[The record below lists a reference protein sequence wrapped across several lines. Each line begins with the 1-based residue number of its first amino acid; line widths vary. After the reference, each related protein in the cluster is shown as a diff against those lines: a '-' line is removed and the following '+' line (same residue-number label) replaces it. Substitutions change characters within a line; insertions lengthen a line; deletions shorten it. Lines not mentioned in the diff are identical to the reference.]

1 MQFKVPQNIDLEDK
15 IIGPLTMIQ
24 FIYVL
29 VGGLIDYLFFQWF
42 GIKHLGIFLIIGI
55 PIGLVALA
63 LAFLKIQDQPLSH
76 FIKAGLVYLSNPKTR
91 IWKKEEILPKVIL
104 QAPKEKPK
112 SQLMPTKRQIE
123 KSELEKLAYA
133 LDTQGFSPAE
143 TQNFGRVS
151 QIYESWLK
159 NKSNNNAQ
167 GGQGGFVGQ
176 AQTTN
181 RQYPRTS

>member
-1 MQFKVPQNIDLEDK
+1 MQFRVPQNIDLEDK

-42 GIKHLGIFLIIGI
+42 GIKHLGIFLFLAI
-55 PIGLVALA
+55 PIALVALA

-76 FIKAGLVYLSNPKTR
+76 FVKAGLAYLSRPKIR
-91 IWKKEEILPKVIL
+91 IWRREGITPPVILEKSKEQKKEAVSLPKKHI
-104 QAPKEKPK
+104 EK
-112 SQLMPTKRQIE
+112 SQLEQ
-123 KSELEKLAYA
+123 LAYA
-133 LDTQGFSPAE
+133 LDTQGQAGRQG
-143 TQNFGRVS
+143 QNFGRVS

-159 NKSNNNAQ
+159 NKPQ
-167 GGQGGFVGQ
+167 GGQGGFMGQ
-176 AQTTN
+176 PQQSN